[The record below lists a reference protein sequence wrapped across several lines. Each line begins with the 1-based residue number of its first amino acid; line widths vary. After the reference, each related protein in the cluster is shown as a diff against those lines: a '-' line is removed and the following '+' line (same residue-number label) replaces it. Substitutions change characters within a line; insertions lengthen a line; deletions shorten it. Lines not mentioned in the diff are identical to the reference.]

1 MRSIVRTSGVLALGA
16 LLTLSACSSGSA
28 AKASSPTSTAKSS
41 KPKVDAVDPASV
53 PVAKSPGCSAAG
65 SVAPGETKETLT
77 SGGDSRWYFRNV
89 PPDHSLGKGVP
100 LVLDL
105 HGYSEGAQIHL
116 LMSGLEKFGDAKGFV
131 TLTPQGT
138 GPVARWDTTLGSK
151 DLKFLGDLLD
161 TAESQLCIDTNRVFV
176 TGLSNGA
183 FMTSAAACQFNDRVA
198 AVAPVAGVRTIKG
211 CTFKRSVPLVAF
223 HGTGDQFVT
232 FDGGLGQ
239 KALDLPAPD
248 GSGKKLG
255 DTLTPEQRKA
265 GGGDSI
271 PTIMAAWAKRNGCG
285 SARPTEETIAADVT
299 KVTYPCPKG
308 AETILYRVTG
318 GGHSWPGSSFSQNI
332 VNIVGPTTMNVN
344 ADEIMWAF
352 FVAHPL
358 NPATK

>member
-16 LLTLSACSSGSA
+16 VLGLTACSSGST
-28 AKASSPTSTAKSS
+28 AKAANVKSAASSS
-41 KPKVDAVDPASV
+41 KVAAVDPASV
-53 PVAKSPGCSAAG
+53 PATKSSGCGAAAAG
-65 SVAPGETKETLT
+65 IAKGQTKETMT
-77 SGGDSRWYFRNV
+77 SGGDARWYFRQV
-89 PPDHSLGKGVP
+89 PPAHDGTTPVP

-116 LMSGLEKFGDAKGFV
+116 MMSGLSTFGDTKGFV

-183 FMTSAAACQFNDRVA
+183 FMTSAVACQFNDRIA
-198 AVAPVAGVRTIKG
+198 AVSPVAGVRTIKG
-211 CTFKRSVPLVAF
+211 CTFKRSMPLVAF
-223 HGTGDQFVT
+223 HGTGDQYVT

-255 DTLTPEQRKA
+255 DTLTPAQRTA
-265 GGGDSI
+265 RSGDSI

-285 SARPTEETIAADVT
+285 STRPTEEAIATDVT

-318 GGHSWPGSSFSQNI
+318 GGHSWPGSTFSQSI
-332 VNIVGPTTMNVN
+332 ASIVGPTTMNVN

-352 FVAHPL
+352 FMQHPL